1 MVLKGWRTDDFSRT
15 WRRYTRTFRYGYDA
29 VKVETW
35 RAANAEAS
43 RTDAN
48 NAFSYEI
55 TFADSDAGIVRAMN
69 GQVIESLDENG
80 LFTRNDYDI
89 SRYFVTCTSR
99 KYFVGSATNNQQP
112 TTH

>member
-15 WRRYTRTFRYGYDA
+15 WRRYTRTFRHGYDA

-48 NAFSYEI
+48 NAFSYEV

-69 GQVIESLDENG
+69 GQVVESLDENG
-80 LFTRNDYDI
+80 VLTDNSYVDNGFTVTRASHK
-89 SRYFVTCTSR
+89 SRGGWRSR
-99 KYFVGSATNNQQP
+99 P
-112 TTH
+112 IR